1 MKVFLIIVA
10 VLAVI
15 IGLILSLSA
24 TVTLVY
30 DKGWHTKVKVL
41 FIEKD
46 VVLSKIISFILFPER
61 KAKDVADEGKKKK
74 QKKKDKKAQK
84 SAKPVKAETIEI
96 IDGQDGPTGV
106 FSVADE
112 PPKEDKPQPKPKK
125 ANPIK
130 KLWDEEGI
138 VGIMSLITNLLET
151 ANSAVLTL
159 FRGLHIYSL
168 YVMILVGGPDAD
180 AIARSYG
187 SLCKYY
193 YPLKGM
199 ILNGMRV
206 DNYDDYI
213 QPDFI
218 ADRTEVEFQLIGSIN
233 VALIL
238 KVALKAG
245 FIFLKNLIN
254 NKKGDR

>member
-1 MKVFLIIVA
+1 MKVFLIIIA
-10 VLAVI
+10 VLAVLI
-15 IGLILSLSA
+15 ALILSLSA
-24 TVTLVY
+24 TVTLIY

-46 VVLSKIISFILFPER
+46 IVLSKIISFILFPEK
-61 KAKDVADEGKKKK
+61 KAKDVAEEGKKKK
-74 QKKKDKKAQK
+74 QKKEDKKA
-84 SAKPVKAETIEI
+84 AKPAEPEPVKAEAVEI
-96 IDGQDGPTGV
+96 NEGE
-106 FSVADE
+106 SK
-112 PPKEDKPQPKPKK
+112 KEKPKK
-125 ANPIK
+125 PNPIK

-138 VGIMSLITNLLET
+138 VGILSLVSNLLET

-159 FRGLHIYSL
+159 IRGLHIYSF
-168 YVMILVGGPDAD
+168 YVMIIVGGPDAD

-187 SLCKYY
+187 TLCKYY

-199 ILNGMRV
+199 ILNGMKV

-218 ADRTEVEFQLIGSIN
+218 ADKTEVEFQFIGSIN
-233 VALIL
+233 VALLL

-245 FIFLKNLIN
+245 FIFLKNLIK
-254 NKKGDR
+254 NKKGD

>member
-10 VLAVI
+10 ILAVI
-15 IGLILSLSA
+15 IIAVLSLSA

-46 VVLSKIISFILFPER
+46 IVLSEILSFILFPER
-61 KAKDVADEGKKKK
+61 KAKELAEKSNNKK
-74 QKKKDKKAQK
+74 QEATENGDTADVVEATVEENVAERIEDKAQEN
-84 SAKPVKAETIEI
+84 KAE
-96 IDGQDGPTGV
+96 DN
-106 FSVADE
+106 ANA
-112 PPKEDKPQPKPKK
+112 PKK
-125 ANPIK
+125 TNALK

-138 VGIMSLITNLLET
+138 VGILSLVSNLVET
-151 ANSAVLTL
+151 ANSAIITL
-159 FRGLHIYSL
+159 IRGLHIYSL
-168 YVMILVGGPDAD
+168 YVMIIVGGGDAAD
-180 AIARSYG
+180 IARAYG
-187 SLCKYY
+187 TLCSYY
-193 YPLKGM
+193 YPVKGL

-218 ADRTEVEFQLIGSIN
+218 SPRTEFEFQLIASIN
-233 VALIL
+233 IALLL

-245 FIFLKNLIN
+245 FIFLKNFIN
-254 NKKGDR
+254 NKKEIKRG